1 MDLYSSRYTCGI
13 LSGSQVGM
21 ATRISTSFSPVAH
34 LKG

>member
-1 MDLYSSRYTCGI
+1 MDLYSPYCTCRFF
-13 LSGSQVGM
+13 SGAQVGM